1 MKRWLLVLVFL
12 LLLPSSAVA
21 GTWFVL
27 RHADDLD
34 EGRDPALTEAGESR
48 AQQLAELLEP
58 AGIDYILS
66 SDYHRTRDTVAPLA
80 ALLDLPVEIYDP
92 RDLPALV
99 EILRERGG
107 VGLVVGHS
115 NTTPALV
122 GLMGGDPGT
131 PIEET
136 EFDRLYVVVTDF
148 AAPATTIRLR
158 YGPAFTTP

>member
-1 MKRWLLVLVFL
+1 VKRWLLALALL
-12 LLLPSSAVA
+12 LLLPSAAPA
-21 GTWFVL
+21 GTFFLL

-34 EGRDPALTEAGESR
+34 EGRDPVLTDVGESR
-48 AQQLAELLEP
+48 ARELADMLEP

-80 ALLDLPVEIYDP
+80 ALLDLPVELYDP

-99 EILRERGG
+99 AILRERGE

-115 NTTPALV
+115 NTTPDLV
-122 GLMGGDPGT
+122 ELLGGDPGT
-131 PIEET
+131 PIAET

-148 AAPATTIRLR
+148 STPATTIRLR
-158 YGPAFTTP
+158 YGPAFTSP